1 MALIIVVCILGA
13 VAGFLNAGKTETT
26 VIENISEVVFT
37 PIQKLFTK
45 IGSSVSG
52 LFGYFKNV
60 DDLRSENKNLKDEN
74 AELKKQL
81 RDAEADS
88 HENESLRS
96 LLALKEAHPEYS
108 LQCAEIIAR
117 DPSNWFNVITIDK
130 GSADGIAVN
139 QPVVASGNALI
150 GRVCEVGSTWAK
162 IITVTDREHS
172 AGAEIL
178 RSGEYAVVNGDGVLA
193 KSGQCKLSYISKNS
207 DIVVGDTVITSG
219 LGGIYPKGLLIGKV
233 TEIKPDIQ
241 GISQYAVIKPE
252 ANVADMS
259 AVLIIVDR

>member
-52 LFGYFKNV
+52 FFGYFKNV

-88 HENESLRS
+88 RENESLRS
-96 LLALKEAHPEYS
+96 LLALK
-108 LQCAEIIAR
+108 
-117 DPSNWFNVITIDK
+117 
-130 GSADGIAVN
+130 
-139 QPVVASGNALI
+139 
-150 GRVCEVGSTWAK
+150 
-162 IITVTDREHS
+162 
-172 AGAEIL
+172 
-178 RSGEYAVVNGDGVLA
+178 
-193 KSGQCKLSYISKNS
+193 
-207 DIVVGDTVITSG
+207 
-219 LGGIYPKGLLIGKV
+219 
-233 TEIKPDIQ
+233 
-241 GISQYAVIKPE
+241 
-252 ANVADMS
+252 
-259 AVLIIVDR
+259 